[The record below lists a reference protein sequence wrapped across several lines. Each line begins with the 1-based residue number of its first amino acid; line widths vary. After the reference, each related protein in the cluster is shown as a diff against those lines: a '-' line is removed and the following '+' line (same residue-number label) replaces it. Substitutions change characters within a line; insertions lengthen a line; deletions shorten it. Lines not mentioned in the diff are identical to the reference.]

1 MEIPSFIP
9 VKFADLFSN
18 LPKPLSQVPEPITF
32 EDERLNMFNQGF
44 VLYETFL
51 KQGFY
56 VINIT
61 VHDFALVY
69 QDGRFL
75 RSLDR
80 TEEDFHLLNILC
92 KDGNSKLQILVEAMG
107 HVNFN
112 YGPFSDYKGIT
123 NITIWNF
130 SGNKTIFEKCKNNL
144 A

>member
-1 MEIPSFIP
+1 
-9 VKFADLFSN
+9 
-18 LPKPLSQVPEPITF
+18 
-32 EDERLNMFNQGF
+32 MFNQGF
-44 VLYETFL
+44 VLYETIL

-61 VHDFALVY
+61 VHDFALIY

-80 TEEDFHLLNILC
+80 TEEDFHILNILC
-92 KDGNSKLQILVEAMG
+92 KDGNSKLHILVEAMG

-112 YGPFSDYKGIT
+112 YGMLTDYKGIT
-123 NITIWNF
+123 NITIWKF
-130 SGNKTIFEKCKNNL
+130 SGNQTVFEKCKNNH